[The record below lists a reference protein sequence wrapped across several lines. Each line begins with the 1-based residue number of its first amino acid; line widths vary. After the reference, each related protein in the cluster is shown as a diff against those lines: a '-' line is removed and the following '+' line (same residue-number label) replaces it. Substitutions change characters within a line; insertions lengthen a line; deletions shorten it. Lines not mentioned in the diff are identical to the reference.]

1 MKKII
6 TVVLSIVLLAS
17 IMFVEYRYIMTNIK
31 PYKGKDNIIY
41 VEIFGQVDTYYDNL
55 VPIKNID

>member
-6 TVVLSIVLLAS
+6 TVILSIVLLAS
-17 IMFVEYRYIMTNIK
+17 IMFVEYRYIMANIK

-55 VPIKNID
+55 VPIKEV